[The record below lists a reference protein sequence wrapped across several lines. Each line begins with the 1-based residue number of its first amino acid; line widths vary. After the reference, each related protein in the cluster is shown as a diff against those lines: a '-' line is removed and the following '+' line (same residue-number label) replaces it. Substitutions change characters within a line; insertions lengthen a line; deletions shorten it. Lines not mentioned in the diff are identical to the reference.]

1 VFGGEPNRFPF
12 SRQRSLRH
20 NEYTTNFDCHLF
32 PSEIAHPIV
41 RLRYVVIFSAVG
53 LGLLAAMPT
62 ARSSIGAALECWSAI
77 AFLGVALAYAWLGP
91 RTFLKRSD
99 GRLSVFS
106 HLLFGPYQLANHVV
120 LVLSGLIGGQP
131 RFSEVAE
138 GLYVGRRLHF
148 WDTAAVRKLGLTAV
162 LDLTCE
168 ISEHD
173 WVRKVP
179 GYRLFRLLDRLAP
192 TVSEL
197 DELACWIALQR
208 KSGPVYVHCALGHGR
223 SVLCV
228 AAYLLLAGYAS
239 TPEEA
244 MQQIQRVRPR
254 AHLSRSQRECLAEFA
269 RQLPTSS
276 VHQLPETG

>member
-1 VFGGEPNRFPF
+1 
-12 SRQRSLRH
+12 
-20 NEYTTNFDCHLF
+20 
-32 PSEIAHPIV
+32 
-41 RLRYVVIFSAVG
+41 VIFSALG

-62 ARSSIGAALECWSAI
+62 ARHPVGVVLECWSAI

-99 GRLSVFS
+99 GRLRLLS

-120 LVLSGLIGGQP
+120 LVFDGLIGGEP
-131 RFSEVAE
+131 RFSEVVE

-148 WDTAAVRKLGLTAV
+148 WDTAAVRQLGLTAV

-168 ISEHD
+168 ISEHF
-173 WVRKVP
+173 WVRKLP

-197 DELACWIALQR
+197 DELAHWISAQR
-208 KSGPVYVHCALGHGR
+208 QSGPVYVHCALGHGR

-228 AAYLLLAGYAS
+228 AAWLLLAGHAS
-239 TPEEA
+239 TAEEA
-244 MQQIQRVRPR
+244 VQQIQRVRSK
-254 AHLSRSQRECLAEFA
+254 AHLSRPQMECLEAFA
-269 RQLPTSS
+269 KRLSAN
-276 VHQLPETG
+276 